1 MTPGR
6 FLLDRRAGKPDAQGN
21 YTAAPIIDVGLEPCP
36 TITGAAFGRGVW
48 KLTDIALRGGN
59 RPGSTVRTLDEP
71 APTLVMGARLNDV
84 RWIVGEEEV
93 AAAKRQ
99 AQERRRDTP

>member
-48 KLTDIALRGGN
+48 TI
-59 RPGSTVRTLDEP
+59 
-71 APTLVMGARLNDV
+71 
-84 RWIVGEEEV
+84 
-93 AAAKRQ
+93 
-99 AQERRRDTP
+99 RDTRIDETV